1 MTQFLLIIRP
11 HLLSALAALSLIGC
25 STISRY
31 DQTAY
36 ANATSAKVEALTLL
50 DKATGIYASHREDIE
65 AVTITLKKGYEYDRG
80 RSLNTDSIEMWESIL
95 LEKTDDP
102 DSGTYTRF
110 ISLWKAQGKI
120 SAAAIPGKKTRLALA
135 FDKLITLENGKIH

>member
-1 MTQFLLIIRP
+1 MTASLP
-11 HLLSALAALSLIGC
+11 LSALTALSLIGC

-80 RSLNTDSIEMWESIL
+80 RSLNTDSVS
-95 LEKTDDP
+95 
-102 DSGTYTRF
+102 YTH
-110 ISLWKAQGKI
+110 L
-120 SAAAIPGKKTRLALA
+120 
-135 FDKLITLENGKIH
+135 TLPTNREV